1 MAEQKQIQKKIRFAL
16 SSQTSK
22 ENLSF
27 VILLMLMSIVRTR
40 LQKTDTSELAP
51 LVELVYVLCT
61 KSRSVLCIYP
71 WEYTV
76 MKFAANLN
84 LKEHQFFLLTLYRG
98 GVQGGTS

>member
-27 VILLMLMSIVRTR
+27 VILLKLMSLRGPGLKKLIQASWHHYLNWFT
-40 LQKTDTSELAP
+40 
-51 LVELVYVLCT
+51 YCVLNHDLF
-61 KSRSVLCIYP
+61 SVYP

-76 MKFAANLN
+76 MNSQLI
-84 LKEHQFFLLTLYRG
+84 
-98 GVQGGTS
+98 

>member
-27 VILLMLMSIVRTR
+27 AFLLMLMSLVRTR
-40 LQKTDTSELAP
+40 LKETHWLNWFTYCALNHDLF
-51 LVELVYVLCT
+51 
-61 KSRSVLCIYP
+61 SVYP

-76 MKFAANLN
+76 MNSQLI
-84 LKEHQFFLLTLYRG
+84 
-98 GVQGGTS
+98 

>member
-27 VILLMLMSIVRTR
+27 VILVMLMSLVRTR
-40 LQKTDTSELAP
+40 LKKADTSKLAS

-61 KSRSVLCIYP
+61 KSRSVLCIP
-71 WEYTV
+71 MGIHRNEI
-76 MKFAANLN
+76 
-84 LKEHQFFLLTLYRG
+84 R
-98 GVQGGTS
+98 S